1 MKNTKKLLSVIL
13 VLTLLLTSGIIA
25 FAAHTKITVVEA
37 TRIVNIPTKKNGEI
51 RCTCIGGL
59 GV

>member
-25 FAAHTKITVVEA
+25 FAATQK
-37 TRIVNIPTKKNGEI
+37 
-51 RCTCIGGL
+51 
-59 GV
+59 